1 MARKGYAGGKLASQA
16 VAKKG
21 DHLMHPPGASAE
33 YVRLWKMTVEDQP
46 HDYFKE
52 SDRVVLECYIDMS
65 LTLRML
71 QEELKNQP
79 LMLDSPQGV
88 KENPLLGSITRLAG
102 KVSQY
107 ARTLRLTPTSRVQ
120 TNSQP
125 TRSKLKEEAAPDKV
139 GGIRLVA

>member
-21 DHLMHPPGASAE
+21 DHLLPPPGASAE
-33 YVRLWKMTVEDQP
+33 FVRLWDMTVKDFDPE
-46 HDYFKE
+46 YFHE
-52 SDRVVLECYIDMS
+52 SDRIVLETYIDLS
-65 LTLRML
+65 LTMRMM
-71 QEELKNQP
+71 QEELKGQP